1 MTPAAI
7 AFMLG
12 DTSPEVLDEL
22 RARMLRWADQRD
34 DAQPMNRMLALGT
47 ARSTRLALRDALL
60 VEASELLAGSRW
72 SKCCQLAKLG
82 GEFNDRRYRSWKNR
96 GIPSIASAAELLV
109 YRAADIGEGLPE
121 SPEHY
126 LRILPVPV

>member
-1 MTPAAI
+1 MTTPAAI
-7 AFMLG
+7 AFLLG
-12 DTSPEVLDEL
+12 DTSPEVLAEL
-22 RARMLRWADQRD
+22 RARMLRWADQ
-34 DAQPMNRMLALGT
+34 DAQPMNRMLMLGT

-72 SKCCQLAKLG
+72 SKSCQLAKLG
-82 GEFNDRRYRSWKNR
+82 SEFNDRRYRSWKNQ